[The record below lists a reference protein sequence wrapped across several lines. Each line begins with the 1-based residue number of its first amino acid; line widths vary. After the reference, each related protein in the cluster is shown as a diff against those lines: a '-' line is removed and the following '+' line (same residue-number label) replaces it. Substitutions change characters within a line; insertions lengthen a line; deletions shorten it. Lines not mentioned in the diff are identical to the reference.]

1 MADKCSKL
9 DAELAEIDAELRALD
24 RIEDQIKGKAAA
36 RADAPK
42 NDFRTFSMYDGTKM
56 RVNPMEFWKDV
67 ERMRVGAGDEALRAE
82 VMARFEG
89 GFKPKG
95 SKGLSINYG
104 QMPFDDEHKLGLLEM
119 AGLRRRESKA
129 GRELMM
135 PFTAEVAKSQI
146 AGRLALVGG
155 TSEDIAR
162 DLATR
167 IPGYDKLPVDM
178 VMSQLM
184 RNDSVDY
191 LSNLLLDAA
200 DMMDSFG
207 VPTAV
212 EAQLARAA
220 QYVNFYE
227 QVDAALSR
235 KVAQALQSRNQKN
248 FKVGTIREAMEVF
261 GDDIGDFD
269 IYEDVRKLD
278 ASTLEPGSLADQIQN
293 AINKGDA
300 PALKKIALA
309 KRFDATRDVPLN
321 QRNFFTEVQ
330 LLNAYRRANLFSST
344 ATLAQRNTFSAATM
358 SLVTAAEDVS
368 KNFWRN
374 GDLKDTF
381 LMSKQAAEQA
391 FGGFGAAWRNA
402 GEFLNTGVPTYTR
415 GGVIEQVAMSRQA
428 TRKEDVAA
436 DLNDAWDAFFNQGD
450 NPNTYNPAT
459 KAVTFYR
466 WMNASSRWVIGS
478 MVEKLSK
485 GKSSAG
491 YAPVWAAMGASDE
504 IIKKMSFDW
513 ASSVESRR
521 IANELYDG
529 LEVKP
534 DGLRSEWVSAK
545 SEELTE
551 KAVFSGLMTNDELA
565 VMRRDLGTRQQG
577 DMSDEALRL
586 QVFNDQAGLPDP
598 SSPSA
603 KAGIAR
609 GELNT
614 LTQEL
619 DVLGRW
625 LDKGRK
631 LPGPF
636 GPVFGW
642 IMPILQTPWNGY
654 KFVLDRDLYVNAART
669 LYLESVQGAAK
680 VKQGGLGALVPQ
692 KLGGPDVSDFDLPID
707 REQIAGARA
716 KATTAVMVAGTV
728 EALVANGIFTDGGP
742 FNRADERAE
751 RERNQQPRYA
761 FSLGL
766 SYAQTVGNPKGWL
779 PLSKLSI
786 PGESIDF
793 VELMAVQADMLRA
806 RNEGRL
812 SEGLYMQFLEKT
824 IISYGRQLMR
834 ANTLEGVMS
843 LLNVFMNG
851 QATGNEKAV
860 RVLQSQM
867 NGVFPFTGFL
877 RDMSQGLRNPN
888 LRQDNRREFTP
899 EEQAKL
905 GWMYDP
911 KYEWITELYQAIHRD
926 IPGLGEFGS
935 NYVDTNWFGRKIKK
949 PFGLPI
955 DCGQPFAP
963 CIIESGSLDEKLDQL
978 GLGGV
983 PVPDGKLT
991 AGTLNRA
998 TGTKGKDLF
1007 GSATM
1012 TWDEEK
1018 VFRKGMYETPGLIP
1032 AEQLISKGNATI
1044 NTTRGSY
1051 RIDSY
1056 VLGNTLA
1063 EALDK
1068 LTEDEAWLAD
1078 MRGRGISA
1086 DSFEARRMWANES
1099 SLAGRTREADLSQT
1113 DLGIQSPVQVYNAIV
1128 TYYEIV
1134 GAQQLGLTPE
1144 GQAFY
1149 DRAWAVRP
1157 KEVQTERL
1165 IEREEQQPLG
1175 LSQQ

>member
-1 MADKCSKL
+1 MADNCSNL
-9 DAELAEIDAELRALD
+9 DKELAEIDAELRALD

-36 RADAPK
+36 RADAPR
-42 NDFRTFSMYDGTKM
+42 NDFRTFSMVDGTKV
-56 RVNPMEFWKDV
+56 RTNPMEFWKDY
-67 ERMRVGAGDEALRAE
+67 ERMKVGAGDEALRAE

-104 QMPFDDEHKLGLLEM
+104 QMPFDDEHRLGLLEM
-119 AGLRRRESKA
+119 AGLRRRESDA

-135 PFTAEVAKSQI
+135 PFTAEVAKAQV

-162 DLATR
+162 DLAR
-167 IPGYDKLPVDM
+167 RLPGYDKLPVDM

-191 LSNLLLDAA
+191 LSNLILDAS

-220 QYVNFYE
+220 QYVNFFE
-227 QVDAALSR
+227 QYDAALSR
-235 KVAQALQSRNQKN
+235 KVAQALQSRNQKK
-248 FKVGTIREAMEVF
+248 FLGMFSIRDAMETF
-261 GDDIGDFD
+261 GDDVADFD
-269 IYEDVRKLD
+269 IYQDVRKLD

-309 KRFDATRDVPLN
+309 KRMDATRDVPIN
-321 QRNFFTEVQ
+321 ERNFFTEVN

-344 ATLAQRNTFSAATM
+344 ATLAQRNTFSAASM
-358 SLVTAAEDVS
+358 SVVTAAEDVY

-374 GDLKDTF
+374 GDLRDTY
-381 LMSKQAAEQA
+381 LMSKEA
-391 FGGFGAAWRNA
+391 FEKSIGGFGAAWRNA

-415 GGVIEQVAMSRQA
+415 GGVIEQTAMTKQA
-428 TRKEDVAA
+428 TRKVDVEA
-436 DLNDAWDAFFNQGD
+436 DLDDAWNAFFNQGD
-450 NPNTYNPAT
+450 NPNTYNPFT
-459 KAVTFYR
+459 KAVTWYR
-466 WMNASSRWVIGS
+466 WQNAAARWVIGN
-478 MVEKLSK
+478 MVETLSK
-485 GKSSAG
+485 QKSTAG

-565 VMRRDLGTRQQG
+565 VFKRDLGTRQYG

-586 QVFNDQAGLPDP
+586 KFFNDQAGLPDP

-614 LTQEL
+614 LTGEL
-619 DVLGRW
+619 DALGRW
-625 LDKGRK
+625 IEQGRRK
-631 LPGPF
+631 FPLM
-636 GPVFGW
+636 GW
-642 IMPILQTPWNGY
+642 IMPVQQTPWNGY
-654 KFVLDRDLYVNAART
+654 KFVLDRDLYINAART

-707 REQIAGARA
+707 REQMAGARA
-716 KATTAVMVAGTV
+716 KATTAVMIAGTV
-728 EALVANGIFTDGGP
+728 EALVAAGMFTDGGP
-742 FNRADERAE
+742 FNRSDERNE
-751 RERNQQPRYA
+751 RERNQEPRYA

-766 SYAQTVGNPKGWL
+766 SYAQTLGNPKGWL

-786 PGESIDF
+786 PGESIDI
-793 VELMAVQADMLRA
+793 VELMATQADLLRA
-806 RNEGRL
+806 RNEGRI
-812 SEGLYMQFLEKT
+812 SEGLYGQFLEKT
-824 IISYGRQLMR
+824 IISYGRQLQR
-834 ANTLEGVMS
+834 ANTMESVMS
-843 LLNVFMNG
+843 LLDVIFNT

-860 RVLQSQM
+860 RVLQAQM
-867 NGVFPFTGFL
+867 NGVFPFSGLL
-877 RDMSQGLRNPN
+877 RDMSQGLRDPN
-888 LRQDNRREFTP
+888 LQRDTRRQFTP
-899 EEQAKL
+899 AEQAKL
-905 GWMYDP
+905 DWTYDP
-911 KYEWITELYQAIHRD
+911 KYKWVTEMYQAIYRD
-926 IPGLGEFGS
+926 IPVLGEFGS
-935 NYVDTNWFGRKIKK
+935 NYVDVNWYGRKVKK

-963 CIIESGSLDEKLDQL
+963 CIIEEGSLDEKLDQL

-983 PVPDGKLT
+983 PIPDGKLG

-998 TGTKGKDLF
+998 TGIKGKDRF
-1007 GSATM
+1007 GAATM

-1018 VFRKGMYETPGLIP
+1018 VFRKGMYETPGSIP

-1051 RIDSY
+1051 RVDSY

-1068 LTEDEAWLAD
+1068 LTEDETWLAD

-1086 DSFEARRMWANES
+1086 DSPAARQLSVNDS
-1099 SLAGRTREADLSQT
+1099 SLAGRSREADLSRT
-1113 DLGIQSPVQVYNAIV
+1113 DLGIRSPIDVYNAVID
-1128 TYYEIV
+1128 YYEIV

-1144 GQAFY
+1144 GEAFY
-1149 DRAWAVRP
+1149 ERAWSVRP

-1165 IEREEQQPLG
+1165 IEQVEQQPLG